1 MKKEEAL
8 LVVADVAQAALE
20 VYEKEKA
27 PLAQMREVVLLVKDR
42 LSELKAMVMEQ
53 GFGSVEE
60 EIGFFK
66 VVWPA
71 VYSWQVYAA
80 DRFAVEL
87 RRPVD
92 ERGKVMGY
100 LRGELD
106 YVQKI
111 FLRYPVQFVYF
122 RQGME
127 GLDSAYFLGEGKRD
141 VALEGLDVDADGQ
154 FAGPWSYLWAK
165 FMAGERLRDYLLA
178 ELAGLEVGI
187 GGGEAIT
194 VPAKPVRTGGM
205 RWTGEKVNL
214 IELAHALFVSGQIDN
229 GKVGITEFFERMGRC
244 FEIDLGIPKRGFDD
258 LGSRKRLSRTH
269 FLEVLREGLNK
280 KFDDADT
287 FDPRKGRF

>member
-1 MKKEEAL
+1 MKKENWD
-8 LVVADVAQAALE
+8 LVMGRVAKAVAG
-20 VYEKEKA
+20 VYERESM
-27 PLAQMREVVLLVKDR
+27 PLAQMRGVVLLVR
-42 LSELKAMVMEQ
+42 EALAELRAAVGQ

-60 EIGFFK
+60 EIHFFK
-66 VVWPA
+66 VLWPR

-80 DRFAVEL
+80 DRFAVDV

-92 ERGKVMGY
+92 EREKVIGY
-100 LRGELD
+100 LREELN
-106 YVQKI
+106 YVQKV
-111 FLRYPVQFVYF
+111 FLRFPVQFAYF

-127 GLDSAYFLGEGKRD
+127 GLDGAYFLGEGKRD
-141 VALEGLDVDADGQ
+141 VALEGMVVDADGQ

-165 FMAGERLRDYLLA
+165 FIAAERLRDELLVELA
-178 ELAGLEVGI
+178 ELEVGV
-187 GGGEAIT
+187 GLAERSVT
-194 VPAKPVRTGGM
+194 PATPVRAGRM

-269 FLEVLREGLNK
+269 FLEVLRKGLDQ
-280 KFDDADT
+280 KFDDADA
-287 FDPRKGRF
+287 FDPGKGRY